1 MKVLVLDDIDVIFKV
16 IMDEAGFVVSLCP
29 TITSQ
34 ELTNIIGDYEIIIV
48 NSATIVDN
56 ALIDK
61 AIKLKAIGRPG
72 SGMENINVEYAVSK
86 GIICYNSPEGNADA
100 VAEHVIGMI
109 LMFNR
114 NILNASQEVKNG
126 FWKRKENTGTELGG
140 NVLGII
146 GYGNTGSCLAKK
158 LSGFDMTI
166 LAYDKYKTGFSNNYV
181 QESSLKMIFEKADI
195 VSLHLPLTIETNCF
209 ANESFF
215 NSFKKS
221 ILFANTSRG
230 SLVVLEDLKAAIETS
245 KVRGALLDVIEK
257 EPIEVLVTAK
267 KDLAEWFLKS
277 PQIIITPHI
286 AGWTK
291 EAKYKMAKI
300 LAERLKNNFKI
311 N

>member
-1 MKVLVLDDIDVIFKV
+1 MKILVLDDIDVIFKI
-16 IMDEAGFVVSLCP
+16 IMEEAGFVVSLNP

-34 ELTNIIGDYEIIIV
+34 ELINIIGDYEIIIV
-48 NSATIVDN
+48 NSATIVDK

-61 AIKLKAIGRPG
+61 ALKLKAIGRPG

-100 VAEHVIGMI
+100 VAEHIIGMI

-114 NILNASQEVKNG
+114 NILTASQEVKNG

-140 NVLGII
+140 KVLGII

-166 LAYDKYKTGFSNNYV
+166 LAYDKYKSNFSNHFV
-181 QESSLKMIFEKADI
+181 QESSLSMLFEQADI
-195 VSLHLPLTIETNCF
+195 VSLHLPLTLETNCF
-209 ANESFF
+209 ANEVFF
-215 NSFKKS
+215 NSFKKP
-221 ILFANTSRG
+221 ILLINSSRG
-230 SLVVLEDLKAAIETS
+230 SVVVLEDLKTAIETS
-245 KVRGALLDVIEK
+245 KVRGALLDVMEK
-257 EPIEVLVTAK
+257 EPIEALVTAK
-267 KDLAEWFLKS
+267 NDLAEWFLKS
-277 PQIIITPHI
+277 PQIVITPHI